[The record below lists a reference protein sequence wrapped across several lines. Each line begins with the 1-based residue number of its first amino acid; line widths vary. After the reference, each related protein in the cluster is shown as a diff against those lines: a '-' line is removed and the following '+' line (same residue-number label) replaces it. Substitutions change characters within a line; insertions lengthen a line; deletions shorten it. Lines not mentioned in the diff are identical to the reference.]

1 MPTENERKYVLNLN
15 CESQVKAVSKKH
27 YLISQGY
34 LIATR
39 GITVR
44 VRKLDNGKKVK
55 HYFTLKANAGGR
67 VIELE
72 EKIDQR
78 DFDDFWSICL
88 NKLEKIRYLVKG
100 VHYVWELDFFKDYQG
115 DTYFALAEVELP
127 EGVPTPDILPDI
139 VRRNL
144 LYEVPLTDNRF
155 GNKLLGDARYA
166 ADILQNIKS
175 EFANFKDTD
184 KC

>member
-1 MPTENERKYVLNLN
+1 MPTENERKYVLKMD
-15 CESQVKAVSKKH
+15 CEPKAEALSHKK
-27 YLISQGY
+27 YFISQGY

-44 VRKLDNGKKVK
+44 IRKLDNGKKVK

-67 VIELE
+67 CIELE
-72 EKIDQR
+72 ERIDKR
-78 DFDDFWSICL
+78 DYDDLWAICL
-88 NKLEKIRYLVKG
+88 NKLEKIRYVVKDKKD
-100 VHYVWELDFFKDYQG
+100 VWELDFFKDYQG
-115 DTYFALAEVELP
+115 QTYFALAEVELP
-127 EGVPTPDILPDI
+127 EGVPAPDKLLDI
-139 VRRNL
+139 VSRNL

-166 ADILQNIKS
+166 ADILHNIKS
-175 EFANFKDTD
+175 KFADFKDIG

>member
-1 MPTENERKYVLNLN
+1 MPTENERKFVIDRS
-15 CESQVKAVSKKH
+15 CELEAKELSSKK

-72 EKIDQR
+72 ERIDKR
-78 DFDDFWSICL
+78 DFDDLWNICL
-88 NKLEKIRYLVKG
+88 NKLQKIRYVVKG
-100 VHYVWELDFFKDYQG
+100 RHYTWELDFFKDYQG
-115 DTYFALAEVELP
+115 NTYFALAEVELP
-127 EGVPTPDILPDI
+127 EGVPAPDTVLDI
-139 VRRNL
+139 VKANL

-166 ADILQNIKS
+166 ADILQHINEK
-175 EFANFKDTD
+175 FANFKDTEA
-184 KC
+184 C